1 MHPDKEKNGPLAENE
16 DFIALIRV
24 AREDSE
30 IRRQLLKILHLDAF
44 HRQSLLNSWIEDL
57 RLKNAPRELIRSLL
71 CLVDDDIA
79 EKAAELIGSW

>member
-1 MHPDKEKNGPLAENE
+1 MHPTNKKNGPLAENE
-16 DFIALIRV
+16 DFITLIRV

-30 IRRQLLKILHLDAF
+30 IRQQLLQILRLDAF

-57 RLKNAPRELIRSLL
+57 RMKNAPKELIRSLL

-79 EKAAELIGSW
+79 EKAAELIEF